1 MSDSPAT
8 TDRRPPADTSEAAFR
23 QWLRRLV
30 TGAAEL
36 KAFDA
41 GEIDAV
47 MDRDSGSAVLLP
59 EAQSALHDSS
69 RIVLSALDALPGEV
83 CVLDSNGVVVMANK
97 AWRASGTA
105 HARAGLDV
113 RAGENIFSACRD
125 VPESER
131 VYAADMTEGLRQVL
145 TRMRQSLICRYVCH
159 ASKPRCVCTFTIAAI
174 AGDGPT
180 SAVITREWKREHVAT
195 KHSRGAALR
204 KPGGKSSQD
213 GAEPAR
219 IGASNRVLAALPP
232 GEYAQLASGLEE
244 VKLTYGQVLYEPG
257 EPMHEVYFPS
267 DCLVSLLTLV
277 EGHRALEVGL
287 VGREGMIGARLA
299 LGAAISS
306 VRALVQGTGTA
317 LRMTSA
323 RFLREFRRGPSLQRA
338 LFQFTDS
345 LMIQISQTA
354 ACNRFH
360 MVEARLARWLLMTAE
375 RMASSEFHLT
385 HEFLADMLGVRRE
398 GVTVAACALQER
410 KLISYR
416 RGDITIIDTQG
427 LEAASCSCYRYV
439 QAQAQAATD

>member
-1 MSDSPAT
+1 MKDAPPAT
-8 TDRRPPADTSEAAFR
+8 NRRAAADTSEAAFR
-23 QWLRRLV
+23 QWLRQLV

-47 MDRDSGSAVLLP
+47 MDRDSGSAMLLP

-83 CVLDSNGVVVMANK
+83 CVLDANGVVVMANK
-97 AWRASGTA
+97 AWRVSGTA

-145 TRMRQSLICRYVCH
+145 TRMRQSLTCRYVCH
-159 ASKPRCVCTFTIAAI
+159 PPRPRLVCTFTISAI

-180 SAVITREWKREHVAT
+180 NAVVTREWSNEPTPT
-195 KHSRGAALR
+195 KSPRAVALR
-204 KPGGKSSQD
+204 KQSHM
-213 GAEPAR
+213 AEPVRA
-219 IGASNRVLAALPP
+219 GAGNQLLAALPP
-232 GEYAQLASGLEE
+232 REYAQLVSGLEE
-244 VKLTYGQVLYEPG
+244 VKITYGQVLYEPG
-257 EPMHEVYFPS
+257 EPMHEVYFPI

-299 LGAAISS
+299 LGAATSS

-317 LRMTSA
+317 LRMSSA
-323 RFLREFRRGPSLQRA
+323 RFLREFRRSPSLQRT

-360 MVEARLARWLLMTAE
+360 IVEARLARWLLMTAE

-398 GVTVAACALQER
+398 GVTVAACALQQR

-416 RGDITIIDTQG
+416 RGDITIIDTHG

-439 QAQAQAATD
+439 QAQAQAASD

>member
-1 MSDSPAT
+1 MSDTPAT
-8 TDRRPPADTSEAAFR
+8 DRPPAPDTSEAAFR

-59 EAQSALHDSS
+59 EAQTALHDSS

-83 CVLDSNGVVVMANK
+83 CVVDSKGVVVMANR

-105 HARAGLDV
+105 HERAGLDV
-113 RAGENIFSACRD
+113 RAGENIYAACRD

-131 VYAADMTEGLRQVL
+131 VHAADMIEGLRQVL
-145 TRMRQSLICRYVCH
+145 SRMRQSLTCRYVCH
-159 ASKPRCVCTFTIAAI
+159 AARTRRVCTFTIAAI
-174 AGDGPT
+174 AGDGPAN
-180 SAVITREWKREHVAT
+180 AVVTREWRSEHRPA
-195 KHSRGAALR
+195 KHIRGAAFR
-204 KPGGKSSQD
+204 EPSEA
-213 GAEPAR
+213 AELAR
-219 IGASNRVLAALPP
+219 IGAGNQLLAALPP
-232 GEYAQLASGLEE
+232 SEYTRFVSGLER
-244 VKLTYGQVLYEPG
+244 VTLTYGQVLYEPG
-257 EPMHEVYFPS
+257 EPMHEVYFPG

-299 LGAAISS
+299 LGAATSS

-317 LRMTSA
+317 LRMSA
-323 RFLREFRRGPSLQRA
+323 TRFLKEFRLSPSLQRA
-338 LFQFTDS
+338 LFRFTDS

-360 MVEARLARWLLMTAE
+360 IVEARLARWLLMTAE

-398 GVTVAACALQER
+398 GVTVAASGLQQR

-416 RGDITIIDTQG
+416 RGDITILDTQG
-427 LEAASCSCYRYV
+427 LEATSCSCYRYL
-439 QAQAQAATD
+439 QANAASN

>member
-1 MSDSPAT
+1 MSDTPART
-8 TDRRPPADTSEAAFR
+8 EPRPGTDQSEAAFR
-23 QWLRRLV
+23 KWLRRLV

-47 MDRDSGSAVLLP
+47 MDFDSGSAMLLP
-59 EAQSALHDSS
+59 EAQSALYDSS

-83 CVLDSNGVVVMANK
+83 CVVDSNGIVVMANK
-97 AWRASGTA
+97 AWRVAGSA
-105 HARAGLDV
+105 HERAGLDV
-113 RAGENIFSACRD
+113 RAGENFYSACRD

-131 VYAADMTEGLRQVL
+131 AYAADMTEGLRQVL
-145 TRMRQSLICRYVCH
+145 TRMRQSLTCRYVCQ
-159 ASKPRCVCTFTIAAI
+159 ASRARRVCTFNIAAI
-174 AGDGPT
+174 AGDGPAN
-180 SAVITREWKREHVAT
+180 AVVTREWSGEPKPADKSTSDSPIKRSNVAT
-195 KHSRGAALR
+195 L
-204 KPGGKSSQD
+204 
-213 GAEPAR
+213 AR
-219 IGASNRVLAALPP
+219 AGTNNQLLAALPP
-232 GEYAQLASGLEE
+232 REFAKFASGLEQ
-244 VKLTYGQVLYEPG
+244 VTLTYGQVLYEPG
-257 EPMHEVYFPS
+257 QPMQDVYFPS

-299 LGAAISS
+299 LGAAKSS

-317 LRMTSA
+317 MRMTSA
-323 RFLREFRRGPSLQRA
+323 RFLREFRRTPSLQRS
-338 LFQFTDS
+338 LFQFTDA

-398 GVTVAACALQER
+398 GVTVAASALQHR
-410 KLISYR
+410 KLIRYR
-416 RGDITIIDTQG
+416 RGDITIIDTPG
-427 LEAASCSCYRYV
+427 LETASCPCYRYV
-439 QAQAQAATD
+439 QAQAATN

>member
-1 MSDSPAT
+1 MKDEPVATGRPA
-8 TDRRPPADTSEAAFR
+8 PDTSEAAFR
-23 QWLRRLV
+23 KWLRRLV

-36 KAFDA
+36 RAFDA

-47 MDRDSGSAVLLP
+47 MDSDSGSAVLLP

-97 AWRASGTA
+97 AWRVSGTA
-105 HARAGLDV
+105 HERAGLDV
-113 RAGENIFSACRD
+113 RAGENIYSACRD

-145 TRMRQSLICRYVCH
+145 TRMRQSLTCRYVCQ
-159 ASKPRCVCTFTIAAI
+159 ASRARRVCTFTIAAI
-174 AGDGPT
+174 SGDGP
-180 SAVITREWKREHVAT
+180 ANALMTREWSSEPTPANP
-195 KHSRGAALR
+195 SRGRGQAKR
-204 KPGGKSSQD
+204 
-213 GAEPAR
+213 GATETPVRA
-219 IGASNRVLAALPP
+219 GSNNRLLATLSPRD
-232 GEYAQLASGLEE
+232 YAQLAGGLEQ
-244 VKLTYGQVLYEPG
+244 VTLTYGQILYEPG
-257 EPMHEVYFPS
+257 EEMQAVYFPS

-299 LGAAISS
+299 LGAATSS

-317 LRMTSA
+317 LRMTSK
-323 RFLREFRRGPSLQRA
+323 RFLREFRRSSTLQRS
-338 LFQFTDS
+338 LFQFTDT
-345 LMIQISQTA
+345 LMIQVSQTA

-398 GVTVAACALQER
+398 GVTVAACGLQQR
-410 KLISYR
+410 KLIRYR
-416 RGDITIIDTQG
+416 RGNISILDTKG

-439 QAQAQAATD
+439 QAQAAAG

>member
-1 MSDSPAT
+1 MKDSPQST
-8 TDRRPPADTSEAAFR
+8 ERRAAPDTSEAAFK

-69 RIVLSALDALPGEV
+69 RIVVSALDALPGEV

-97 AWRASGTA
+97 AWRTSGTA

-113 RAGENIFSACRD
+113 RAGENIFAACRD
-125 VPESER
+125 VPQIER
-131 VYAADMTEGLRQVL
+131 VHAEEMAQGLRQVL
-145 TRMRQSLICRYVCH
+145 TRLRPSVTCRYNCQ
-159 ASKPRCVCTFTIAAI
+159 ASRPRRVCTFTVAAI

-180 SAVITREWKREHVAT
+180 NVVITREWSSEHTHAD
-195 KHSRGAALR
+195 HSRPRGDSA
-204 KPGGKSSQD
+204 G
-213 GAEPAR
+213 
-219 IGASNRVLAALPP
+219 IGANNHLLAALPP
-232 GEYAQLASGLEE
+232 REYARLTSGLET
-244 VKLTYGQVLYEPG
+244 VTLTYGDVLYEPG
-257 EPMHEVYFPS
+257 EPMQAVYFPS

-277 EGHRALEVGL
+277 EGRRALEVGL

-299 LGAAISS
+299 LGAATSS

-317 LRMTSA
+317 LRMTSV
-323 RFLREFRRGPSLQRA
+323 RFLREFRRSPSLQRT
-338 LFQFTDS
+338 LFQFTDT

-360 MVEARLARWLLMTAE
+360 IVEARLARWLLMTAE

-398 GVTVAACALQER
+398 GVTMAASALSHR
-410 KLISYR
+410 KLIRYR
-416 RGDITIIDTQG
+416 RGDIEILDPQG

-439 QAQAQAATD
+439 QTRAVDT